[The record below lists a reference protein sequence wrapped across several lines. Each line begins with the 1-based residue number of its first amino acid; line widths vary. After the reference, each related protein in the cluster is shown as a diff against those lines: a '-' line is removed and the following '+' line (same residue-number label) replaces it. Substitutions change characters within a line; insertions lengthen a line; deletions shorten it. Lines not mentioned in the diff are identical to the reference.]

1 MGSPMFTTDNAA
13 IVLIDHQDMTVGWI
27 RSQPQT
33 TTVNNVRMLARVGA
47 ELGVPHMVTSTM
59 EDVIGTNIK
68 DVQELAPEA
77 YAARVKRGGTL
88 NGFLDPAFVA
98 AVKGLGRSNLIL
110 AGLTTDICLFHTA
123 RGAIDAGYEVQVVAD
138 ACGSSSVSSDEL
150 TFDRLRA
157 LGRDHHR
164 RQPDP
169 VGAVHRLR
177 HRAGSEGAAD
187 QHGRDHREDAGGLI
201 ANGRPRRAAVHVP
214 PERTGA
220 PTISTRT
227 PYERTDSPPFAAR
240 QPARAG
246 TGHHRPARLVARRGG
261 RRSWSAACS

>member
-68 DVQELAPEA
+68 DVQELAPDA

-123 RGAIDAGYEVQVVAD
+123 RGAIDAGYEVQVVSD

-157 LGRDHHR
+157 LGATITGGN
-164 RQPDP
+164 QI
-169 VGAVHRLR
+169 L
-177 HRAGSEGAAD
+177 SELFTDFGTAQGQKAQQINAEEIIAKMPAA
-187 QHGRDHREDAGGLI
+187 
-201 ANGRPRRAAVHVP
+201 
-214 PERTGA
+214 
-220 PTISTRT
+220 
-227 PYERTDSPPFAAR
+227 
-240 QPARAG
+240 
-246 TGHHRPARLVARRGG
+246 
-261 RRSWSAACS
+261 

>member
-1 MGSPMFTTDNAA
+1 MSSPMFTTDDAA
-13 IVLIDHQDMTVGWI
+13 ILLIDHQDMTVGWI
-27 RSQPQT
+27 RSQPQS
-33 TTVNNVRMLARVGA
+33 TTVNNVRMLARIGA

-98 AVKGLGRSNLIL
+98 SVKGLGRSNLIL

-157 LGRDHHR
+157 LGATITGGN
-164 RQPDP
+164 Q
-169 VGAVHRLR
+169 VL
-177 HRAGSEGAAD
+177 SELFTDFGTEQGQKAQQINMDEIIAKMPAA
-187 QHGRDHREDAGGLI
+187 
-201 ANGRPRRAAVHVP
+201 
-214 PERTGA
+214 
-220 PTISTRT
+220 
-227 PYERTDSPPFAAR
+227 
-240 QPARAG
+240 
-246 TGHHRPARLVARRGG
+246 
-261 RRSWSAACS
+261 

>member
-68 DVQELAPEA
+68 DVQELAPDA

-157 LGRDHHR
+157 LGATITGGN
-164 RQPDP
+164 QI
-169 VGAVHRLR
+169 L
-177 HRAGSEGAAD
+177 SELFTDFGTEQGQKAQQINAEEIIAKMPAA
-187 QHGRDHREDAGGLI
+187 
-201 ANGRPRRAAVHVP
+201 
-214 PERTGA
+214 
-220 PTISTRT
+220 
-227 PYERTDSPPFAAR
+227 
-240 QPARAG
+240 
-246 TGHHRPARLVARRGG
+246 
-261 RRSWSAACS
+261 

>member
-27 RSQPQT
+27 RSQPQA

-47 ELGVPHMVTSTM
+47 ELGLPHMVTSTM

-68 DVQELAPEA
+68 DVQELAPDA

-138 ACGSSSVSSDEL
+138 ACGSASASSDEL

-157 LGRDHHR
+157 LGATITGGN
-164 RQPDP
+164 Q
-169 VGAVHRLR
+169 LL
-177 HRAGSEGAAD
+177 SELFTDFGTEQGQKAQQINMDEIIAKMPAA
-187 QHGRDHREDAGGLI
+187 
-201 ANGRPRRAAVHVP
+201 
-214 PERTGA
+214 
-220 PTISTRT
+220 
-227 PYERTDSPPFAAR
+227 
-240 QPARAG
+240 
-246 TGHHRPARLVARRGG
+246 
-261 RRSWSAACS
+261 

>member
-1 MGSPMFTTDNAA
+1 MGSPIFTTDNAA

-68 DVQELAPEA
+68 DVQELAPDA

-98 AVKGLGRSNLIL
+98 AVKDLGRSNLIL

-123 RGAIDAGYEVQVVAD
+123 RGAIEAGYEVQVVAD

-157 LGRDHHR
+157 LGATITGGN
-164 RQPDP
+164 QI
-169 VGAVHRLR
+169 L
-177 HRAGSEGAAD
+177 SELFTDFGTEQGQKAQQINMDEIIAKMPAA
-187 QHGRDHREDAGGLI
+187 
-201 ANGRPRRAAVHVP
+201 
-214 PERTGA
+214 
-220 PTISTRT
+220 
-227 PYERTDSPPFAAR
+227 
-240 QPARAG
+240 
-246 TGHHRPARLVARRGG
+246 
-261 RRSWSAACS
+261 

>member
-68 DVQELAPEA
+68 DVQELAPDA

-138 ACGSSSVSSDEL
+138 ACGSSSVSSDQL

-157 LGRDHHR
+157 LGATITGGN
-164 RQPDP
+164 Q
-169 VGAVHRLR
+169 VL
-177 HRAGSEGAAD
+177 SELFTDFGTAQGQKAQQINMDEIIAKMPAA
-187 QHGRDHREDAGGLI
+187 
-201 ANGRPRRAAVHVP
+201 
-214 PERTGA
+214 
-220 PTISTRT
+220 
-227 PYERTDSPPFAAR
+227 
-240 QPARAG
+240 
-246 TGHHRPARLVARRGG
+246 
-261 RRSWSAACS
+261 